1 MNLNILTPEA
11 NIFSGEAESVQLN
24 GIDGKFEIL
33 NNHAPLIASL
43 KDGIVRI
50 KTNSG
55 KQEFNLKSGIVE
67 VLKNNVSVLT
77 EGIIVEK

>member
-1 MNLNILTPEA
+1 MQLNILTPEN

-24 GIDGKFEIL
+24 GMDGKFEIL

-43 KDGIVRI
+43 IEGTVRI
-50 KTNSG
+50 KTASG
-55 KQEFNLKSGIVE
+55 KQEFKLKSGIVE

-77 EGIIVEK
+77 EGVVE

>member
-1 MNLNILTPEA
+1 MQLNILTPEN

-24 GIDGKFEIL
+24 GMDGKFEIL

-43 KDGIVRI
+43 IEGTVRI
-50 KTNSG
+50 KTASG
-55 KQEFNLKSGIVE
+55 KQEIKLKSGIVE

-77 EGIIVEK
+77 EGVVE